1 MQNIRFTNNRNYT
14 PTTVKGHK
22 LGDWV
27 QVDLSHKNLI
37 SKGYKPK
44 RNYNEIHDLK
54 LVKIHSQNEVECY
67 FGSNHRILLPFDL
80 IPNKK

>member
-1 MQNIRFTNNRNYT
+1 MTNIRFTNNRNYT
-14 PTTVKGHK
+14 PTTVNGHK

-27 QVDLSHKNLI
+27 EVDLSHKNLI

-44 RNYNEIHDLK
+44 RNYDETHDLK

-67 FGSNHRILLPFDL
+67 FGSCNRILIPIDL
-80 IPNKK
+80 IPIKK